1 MDLQDEPSDH
11 ALHPSS
17 EEDQRLQMNA
27 KIGTA
32 LMLVNSH
39 RALLLLYVCKNGF
52 APAAMKSW
60 SHLVILKTVNC
71 DDFPYHLLFWEIE
84 PIFD

>member
-1 MDLQDEPSDH
+1 MQDEPSDH

-32 LMLVNSH
+32 LMLINSH
-39 RALLLLYVCKNGF
+39 RALLLL
-52 APAAMKSW
+52 
-60 SHLVILKTVNC
+60 
-71 DDFPYHLLFWEIE
+71 
-84 PIFD
+84 